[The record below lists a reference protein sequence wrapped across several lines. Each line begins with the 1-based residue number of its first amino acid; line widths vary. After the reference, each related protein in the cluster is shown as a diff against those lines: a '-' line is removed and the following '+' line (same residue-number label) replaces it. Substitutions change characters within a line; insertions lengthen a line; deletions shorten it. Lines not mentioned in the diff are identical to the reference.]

1 MERHLTASQV
11 RQRFLRLID
20 EAIAGDQIVVTR
32 RGAPAVV
39 LIDFERLQTLK
50 AIARLWQ
57 DPEALRAMREAT
69 ADLAKGR
76 LVRTRR
82 VPGVH
87 QLLRAARAQGLL
99 RG

>member
-1 MERHLTASQV
+1 MERHLTASQA

-20 EAIAGDQIVVTR
+20 EAIAGDQI
-32 RGAPAVV
+32 G
-39 LIDFERLQTLK
+39 TLK

>member
-1 MERHLTASQV
+1 MERHLTASQA

-20 EAIAGDQIVVTR
+20 EAIAVDQI
-32 RGAPAVV
+32 G
-39 LIDFERLQTLK
+39 TLK

-57 DPEALRAMREAT
+57 DPGPLRAMREAT